1 MKSRLPEA
9 VLFVLSSGSPFLDVS
24 HLTTSNKKF
33 PVIRVLRGEK
43 GPKSISTFSDPFDPL
58 APLIDAAL
66 DRENKKDCGD
76 G

>member
-1 MKSRLPEA
+1 M
-9 VLFVLSSGSPFLDVS
+9 S